1 MLSTCAKVVDYLRT
15 RHGKYGAFLS
25 PKTNLRA
32 TEATD
37 GRAKPVV
44 IPMFTPTFPLHLSPP
59 KIAISP
65 LIEHYFYPVSTAP
78 IIRATNE
85 I

>member
-1 MLSTCAKVVDYLRT
+1 MLSTCVKVVDYLRT
-15 RHGKYGAFLS
+15 QHGKYGAFLS
-25 PKTNLRA
+25 PRTHVQA
-32 TEATD
+32 IEVPSY
-37 GRAKPVV
+37 RAKPMV
-44 IPMFTPTFPLHLSPP
+44 IPIITPTFPLHLSPP